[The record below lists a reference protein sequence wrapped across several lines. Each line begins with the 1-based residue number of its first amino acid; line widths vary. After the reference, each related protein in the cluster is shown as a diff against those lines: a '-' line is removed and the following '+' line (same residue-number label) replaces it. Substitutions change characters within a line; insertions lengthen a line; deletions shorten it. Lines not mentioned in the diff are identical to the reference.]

1 MLSGAERHESYW
13 LSRPEGGSSALLHL
27 EVKTST
33 SLAFRNHLLRVRA
46 CRARQRNALLLIH
59 SSRLHSSS
67 EIQDVLVKHGATG
80 VLEKYEQGT
89 SRIEA

>member
-1 MLSGAERHESYW
+1 VLSGAEHHEQYW

-27 EVKTST
+27 EVKRST
-33 SLAFRNHLLRVRA
+33 SLSFRNRLLRVRTG
-46 CRARQRNALLLIH
+46 RAPQRNALLFIH
-59 SSRLHSSS
+59 SSRLRSSS